1 MVMCR
6 FDRSA
11 LIAKGAAA
19 LMLAI
24 CAAVPVVSVAQDS
37 AGASRKADRAGAQAA
52 PGRTPSPVSPPSTP
66 GPGKVPAPSSA
77 QSPAAQPPASPST
90 AGPGKA
96 LGELFGRAGA
106 VSCAPRIEQVGDFL
120 LQGGEAG
127 VFLFL
132 PESAP
137 DQRQIG
143 LSLEIASPVGG
154 PGSNSASG
162 SPSAYASADFSPS
175 VDGTCGASYQ
185 AIAYWPGS
193 CAEVA
198 KTRFPTN
205 KSLGVVKRSI
215 LMLELS
221 KLGRIFLMPAGAG
234 CVSIKRELLP

>member
-1 MVMCR
+1 M
-6 FDRSA
+6 
-11 LIAKGAAA
+11 
-19 LMLAI
+19 MLAI
-24 CAAVPVVSVAQDS
+24 CAVWSMDSMAQGS
-37 AGASRKADRAGAQAA
+37 AASNKRVGAQAA
-52 PGRTPSPVSPPSTP
+52 PVKTPAAAGAPATNGQSTP
-66 GPGKVPAPSSA
+66 ATP
-77 QSPAAQPPASPST
+77 PAAQPAEPSN
-90 AGPGKA
+90 AGLGKA
-96 LGELFGRAGA
+96 LGELFVRAGA

-137 DQRQIG
+137 DQRQVG